1 MKHVNLVVADGDRNT
16 LGKYVSELR
25 RMDGINVV
33 GSTADGAEL
42 LALLSHV
49 RADVVMTGLALKNV
63 DGLGVLE
70 AVHDMR
76 GVHPKMLVLSN
87 FCRDSLVERTM
98 ALGASYYM
106 LKPADSHLLY
116 KRICLLAEQ
125 TDASESIGPADV
137 IAGVLRRIGVAP
149 SMKGYRYLETAVALC
164 IEDASYVHALSG
176 RLYPEVALRLGATPS
191 GVERAIRTAIQT
203 AWQNGGIQSYAAV
216 ISDSALADG
225 RPGRSADCLPGAR
238 LRADNEELT

>member
-87 FCRDSLVERTM
+87 FCRDSLVERAM

-225 RPGRSADCLPGAR
+225 RPTAGRLIACLAH
-238 LRADNEELT
+238 ACVQTMKN

>member
-98 ALGASYYM
+98 AHGASYYM

-225 RPGRSADCLPGAR
+225 RPTAGRLIACLAH
-238 LRADNEELT
+238 ACVQTMKN

>member
-87 FCRDSLVERTM
+87 FCRDSLVERMM

-125 TDASESIGPADV
+125 TDASESIGLADV

-225 RPGRSADCLPGAR
+225 RPTAGRLIACLAH
-238 LRADNEELT
+238 ACVQTMKN

>member
-106 LKPADSHLLY
+106 LKPADSRLLY

-125 TDASESIGPADV
+125 TDASESVGPADV

-149 SMKGYRYLETAVALC
+149 SMKGYRYLETAVAMC

-225 RPGRSADCLPGAR
+225 RPTAGRLIACLAH
-238 LRADNEELT
+238 ACVQTMKN

>member
-176 RLYPEVALRLGATPS
+176 RLYAQGALRLGATPS

-225 RPGRSADCLPGAR
+225 RPTAGRLIACLAH
-238 LRADNEELT
+238 ACVQTMKN

>member
-70 AVHDMR
+70 AVE
-76 GVHPKMLVLSN
+76 L
-87 FCRDSLVERTM
+87 
-98 ALGASYYM
+98 
-106 LKPADSHLLY
+106 
-116 KRICLLAEQ
+116 
-125 TDASESIGPADV
+125 
-137 IAGVLRRIGVAP
+137 
-149 SMKGYRYLETAVALC
+149 
-164 IEDASYVHALSG
+164 
-176 RLYPEVALRLGATPS
+176 
-191 GVERAIRTAIQT
+191 
-203 AWQNGGIQSYAAV
+203 
-216 ISDSALADG
+216 
-225 RPGRSADCLPGAR
+225 LPGFAGGTDDGAR
-238 LRADNEELT
+238 SELLHAEACGQPSAV

>member
-125 TDASESIGPADV
+125 TDSLA
-137 IAGVLRRIGVAP
+137 
-149 SMKGYRYLETAVALC
+149 KGLI
-164 IEDASYVHALSG
+164 IEIHGEFLLYIFIPQLSNTVYISAFS
-176 RLYPEVALRLGATPS
+176 LYNFLL
-191 GVERAIRTAIQT
+191 I
-203 AWQNGGIQSYAAV
+203 
-216 ISDSALADG
+216 
-225 RPGRSADCLPGAR
+225 
-238 LRADNEELT
+238 

>member
-1 MKHVNLVVADGDRNT
+1 MKHANLVVADGDRNT
-16 LGKYVSELR
+16 PGKYASAQR

-225 RPGRSADCLPGAR
+225 RPTAGRLIACLAH
-238 LRADNEELT
+238 ACVQTIKN

>member
-1 MKHVNLVVADGDRNT
+1 
-16 LGKYVSELR
+16 
-25 RMDGINVV
+25 MDGINVV

-149 SMKGYRYLETAVALC
+149 SMKGYRYLKTAVALC

-191 GVERAIRTAIQT
+191 SVERAIRTAIQT

-225 RPGRSADCLPGAR
+225 RPTAGRLIACLAH
-238 LRADNEELT
+238 ACVQTMKN

>member
-106 LKPADSHLLY
+106 LKPADSHL
-116 KRICLLAEQ
+116 
-125 TDASESIGPADV
+125 
-137 IAGVLRRIGVAP
+137 
-149 SMKGYRYLETAVALC
+149 ETAVALC

-225 RPGRSADCLPGAR
+225 RPTAGRLIACLAH
-238 LRADNEELT
+238 ACVQTMKN

>member
-87 FCRDSLVERTM
+87 FCRDSM
-98 ALGASYYM
+98 
-106 LKPADSHLLY
+106 
-116 KRICLLAEQ
+116 
-125 TDASESIGPADV
+125 IG
-137 IAGVLRRIGVAP
+137 LH
-149 SMKGYRYLETAVALC
+149 ST
-164 IEDASYVHALSG
+164 
-176 RLYPEVALRLGATPS
+176 
-191 GVERAIRTAIQT
+191 
-203 AWQNGGIQSYAAV
+203 
-216 ISDSALADG
+216 
-225 RPGRSADCLPGAR
+225 
-238 LRADNEELT
+238 

>member
-149 SMKGYRYLETAVALC
+149 SMKGYRDLETAVALC

-225 RPGRSADCLPGAR
+225 RPTAGRLIACLAH
-238 LRADNEELT
+238 ACVQTMKN

>member
-125 TDASESIGPADV
+125 TDASESIGSADV

-164 IEDASYVHALSG
+164 IEDASYVHTPSG

-216 ISDSALADG
+216 ISDSALVDG
-225 RPGRSADCLPGAR
+225 RPTAGRLIACLAH
-238 LRADNEELT
+238 ACVQTMKN

>member
-1 MKHVNLVVADGDRNT
+1 MKPVNLVVADGDRNT

-33 GSTADGAEL
+33 GATADGAEL
-42 LALLSHV
+42 LSLLTHV

-76 GVHPKMLVLSN
+76 GAHPKMLVLSS
-87 FCRDSLVERTM
+87 FCRDSLVERTL

-106 LKPADSHLLY
+106 LKPADSRLLY

-125 TDASESIGPADV
+125 ADAFVSASPADA
-137 IAGVLRRIGVAP
+137 IAGVLKRTGIAP
-149 SMKGYRYLETAVALC
+149 SMKGYRYLEAAVALC
-164 IEDASYVHALSG
+164 SEDPSYVHTLSA
-176 RLYPEVALRLGATPS
+176 RLYPEVALQVGATPS

-203 AWQNGGIQSYAAV
+203 AWQNGGIQSCAAV
-216 ISDSALADG
+216 ISDPALADARPTAG
-225 RPGRSADCLPGAR
+225 RLIAR
-238 LRADNEELT
+238 LAQACLQTMKN

>member
-176 RLYPEVALRLGATPS
+176 RLYPEVALRLGARPFRPR
-191 GVERAIRTAIQT
+191 GRTA
-203 AWQNGGIQSYAAV
+203 AS
-216 ISDSALADG
+216 
-225 RPGRSADCLPGAR
+225 
-238 LRADNEELT
+238 RAMRR

>member
-191 GVERAIRTAIQT
+191 GVERALRTAIPP
-203 AWQNGGIQSYAAV
+203 ARQNGGIQSYAAV

-225 RPGRSADCLPGAR
+225 RPTAGRLIACLAH
-238 LRADNEELT
+238 ACVQTMKN